1 MNRFQITAD
10 IDVTLWLGALSRA
23 KKHVQNKI
31 EYAKLDELFKS
42 ENVYLPT
49 SDELKNQLMTLRGNI
64 KREFIA
70 YLRELIDE
78 SSFKIDDMVVYLPL
92 SDKAFIAQFGTVST
106 FVNGEFEAM
115 VETNVPKEDVYNIV
129 ESSFNMAM
137 DDAKFGIENLD
148 ALGVACL
155 DVREIGD

>member
-10 IDVTLWLGALSRA
+10 VDVTLWLGVLT
-23 KKHVQNKI
+23 KYKHQSNKI
-31 EYAKLDELFKS
+31 EYTNIEELFKS
-42 ENVYLPT
+42 ENVCLPT
-49 SDELKNQLMTLRGNI
+49 RDELKNQLMTLGGNL
-64 KREFIA
+64 KHEFIA

-92 SDKAFIAQFGTVST
+92 SDETFIAQFGTVST

-115 VETNVPKEDVYNIV
+115 VETNVPKEDVYNMV

-137 DDAKFGIENLD
+137 DGAKFGIENLD
-148 ALGVACL
+148 ALGTACL

>member
-1 MNRFQITAD
+1 MNRFQVTAD
-10 IDVTLWLGALSRA
+10 IDVTVWLGVLTKYKNPS
-23 KKHVQNKI
+23 NKI
-31 EYAKLDELFKS
+31 EYAKLDELFES

-49 SDELKNQLMTLRGNI
+49 RDELKNQLMTLRGNL
-64 KREFIA
+64 KHEFIA

-78 SSFKIDDMVVYLPL
+78 SLFKIDDVVVYLPL
-92 SDKAFIAQFGTVST
+92 SDETFIAQFGTVCT

-129 ESSFNMAM
+129 ESSLNMAM
-137 DDAKFGIENLD
+137 DGAKFGIENID

-155 DVREIGD
+155 DVRKIG